1 MLNLIKYEFI
11 RKYKLIAGTIIT
23 ALALNVFLITRGLG
37 GSATFLVLLPL
48 VLSVLFIADIVKMY
62 SDDLNNK
69 TGYMLFMTPNS
80 GYKIISSKLLTAVI
94 EGFGLLLIYFLF
106 FLLNAIYIVV
116 SLGEAVDFANIISI
130 INNIFS
136 GSLIF
141 NFNLVHL
148 FIFLLTV
155 LVFIIAFITTIY
167 TSITIRKSLFSEIKF
182 GGLLSFIIFI
192 FINWMVTTIS
202 GWFYGFTSNIPPFY
216 ESMNTITNTGR
227 FEPEALMMVFL
238 PMIAVSILQIIALT
252 VLSGY
257 LLEKK
262 INL

>member
-23 ALALNVFLITRGLG
+23 ALALNVFLITRGIG

-80 GYKIISSKLLTAVI
+80 GYKIISSKVLTAVL
-94 EGFGLLLIYFLF
+94 EGFALLFIYLI
-106 FLLNAIYIVV
+106 FLLFNGAYIAVSMGNEIDFSQIIRVV
-116 SLGEAVDFANIISI
+116 
-130 INNIFS
+130 NNLLS
-136 GSLIF
+136 GSLG
-141 NFNLVHL
+141 FNLGHISV
-148 FIFLLTV
+148 FLLAALT
-155 LVFIIAFITTIY
+155 FIIAFITTVY
-167 TSITIRKSLFSEIKF
+167 TAMTIRKSIFSEI
-182 GGLLSFIIFI
+182 
-192 FINWMVTTIS
+192 
-202 GWFYGFTSNIPPFY
+202 
-216 ESMNTITNTGR
+216 ITPYYDSIDIVSSTGR
-227 FEPEALMMVFL
+227 IAAGELAMILL
-238 PMIAVSILQIIALT
+238 PMIVVLIVQAIALT
-252 VLSGY
+252 GISGY

>member
-23 ALALNVFLITRGLG
+23 ALALNVFLITRGIG

-80 GYKIISSKLLTAVI
+80 GYKIISSKVLTAVL
-94 EGFGLLLIYFLF
+94 EGFALLFIYLI
-106 FLLNAIYIVV
+106 FLLFNGAYIAVSMGNEIDFSQIIKVV
-116 SLGEAVDFANIISI
+116 
-130 INNIFS
+130 NNLLS
-136 GSLIF
+136 GSLG
-141 NFNLVHL
+141 FNLGHISV
-148 FIFLLTV
+148 FLLAALT
-155 LVFIIAFITTIY
+155 FIIAFITTVY
-167 TSITIRKSLFSEIKF
+167 TAMTIRKSIFSEIKF
-182 GGLLSFIIFI
+182 GGLFSFIIFLL
-192 FINWMVTTIS
+192 INWGLSFIS
-202 GWFYGFTSNIPPFY
+202 DKFFEI
-216 ESMNTITNTGR
+216 ITPYYDSIDIVSSTGR
-227 FEPEALMMVFL
+227 IAAGELAMILL
-238 PMIAVSILQIIALT
+238 PMIVVLIVQAIALT
-252 VLSGY
+252 GISGY

>member
-23 ALALNVFLITRGLG
+23 ALALNVFLITRGIG

-80 GYKIISSKLLTAVI
+80 GYKIISSKVLTAVL
-94 EGFGLLLIYFLF
+94 EGFALLFIYLIFLLINGAYIAVSMGNEIDFSQIIKVVNN
-106 FLLNAIYIVV
+106 LL
-116 SLGEAVDFANIISI
+116 
-130 INNIFS
+130 S
-136 GSLIF
+136 GSLG
-141 NFNLVHL
+141 FNLGHISV
-148 FIFLLTV
+148 FLLAALT
-155 LVFIIAFITTIY
+155 FIIAFITTVY
-167 TSITIRKSLFSEIKF
+167 TAMTIRKSIFSEIKF
-182 GGLLSFIIFI
+182 GGLFSFIIFLL
-192 FINWMVTTIS
+192 INWGLSFIS
-202 GWFYGFTSNIPPFY
+202 DKFFEI
-216 ESMNTITNTGR
+216 ITPYYDSIDIVSSTGR
-227 FEPEALMMVFL
+227 IAAGELAMILL
-238 PMIAVSILQIIALT
+238 PMIVVLIVQAIALT
-252 VLSGY
+252 GISGY